1 MSQNI
6 KGQIQEFLEYLEVEK
21 GRSQKTAENY
31 DRYLR
36 RFLGFAKKSKITK
49 PTAINLRLVHKF
61 RLYLNR
67 LTNHRGENLSKKT
80 QNYHVVALR
89 AFLKYLAK
97 KDIKSLSAE
106 KVELPKIGDREIN
119 VLNDE
124 ELERL
129 LSAVQGT
136 SLVNLRDQAILET
149 LFSTGLRVSELASL
163 TIDQI
168 NLKRGEFTVKGKGN
182 KTRLAFLSEK
192 AKEAIK
198 AYLEKRKQERKDQ
211 CPALFI
217 RLDTKSKSKMKDLEL
232 SVRSIQRTVEK
243 YAKKAGITKNVTA
256 HTLRHGFATDLL
268 MSGADIRSVQAML
281 GHSSITTTQVYTHIT
296 DQQLKDVHRAFHG
309 KRRSKDK
316 D

>member
-6 KGQIQEFLEYLEVEK
+6 KELIQEFLEYLEVEK

-31 DRYLR
+31 HRYLK
-36 RFLGFAKKSKITK
+36 RFLKFARKSKVAK
-49 PTAINLRLVHKF
+49 PAAINLRLVHKY
-61 RLYLNR
+61 RLFLNR
-67 LTNHRGENLSKKT
+67 LTNQRGENLSKKT
-80 QNYHVVALR
+80 QNFHIVALR

-97 KDIKSLSAE
+97 RDIKSLSAE
-106 KVELPKIGDREIN
+106 KVELPKIGDREIS

-129 LSAVQGT
+129 LNAAQGP
-136 SLVNLRDQAILET
+136 SLESLRDQAILET

-182 KTRLAFLSEK
+182 KTRLAFLSER
-192 AKEAIK
+192 AREIIK
-198 AYLEKRKQERKDQ
+198 AYLEKRRQERKDQ
-211 CPALFI
+211 SPALFI
-217 RLDTKSKSKMKDLEL
+217 RLDAQSKNKIKDLQL

-243 YAKKAGITKNVTA
+243 YAKKAGIVKKVTA
-256 HTLRHGFATDLL
+256 HVLRHSFATDLL
-268 MSGADIRSVQAML
+268 LNGADIRSVQVML

-309 KRRSKDK
+309 KRRKTD
-316 D
+316 